1 VKRAL
6 SASLAA
12 ACLFLVLVA
21 TAAAEQPVEVATF
34 GTAGEGAGQLA
45 RPGGVAVDQATGEVF
60 VADTNNNRID
70 AFGAEGTFLR
80 AWGWGVLDGSA
91 ELQVCEA
98 TCLTGIR
105 GGGEGQLSEPMGIA
119 VAPNGTIFEI
129 DLGNAHIHHFTTAG
143 ALIKEFGGFGNGDP
157 EKPDGSLHEGNDISV
172 SPLTGEVAIS
182 DGYGV
187 PAKVLY
193 YKQDGTFVKSITG
206 GSGSNQLFNA
216 SALAFD
222 NNGDLYVIDPFAF
235 RIDVF
240 DPAGNLIRKQAEGSI
255 AAGLA
260 IKPSNNH
267 LFVQTADQF
276 GENNNLL
283 EFNPAGEEV
292 DSVPIPGYAQS
303 PEGFESFGLA
313 YSGFPTLPGQSKGAL
328 YAADLNGD
336 KVLVLA
342 SEAPKAP
349 AIESVFVSSLSS
361 NAANLNGTINPN
373 GSETTYYFKFGT
385 TAAYGS
391 ASPPLPK
398 NIGQGKEGVAVGV
411 HLAGLAPNTTYHYAL
426 VATNEVGTTESTDR
440 TFRTDAAGDGGSATL
455 PDGRGYELVS
465 PLDKN
470 LNDITEAIGISSAS
484 GESVAFTSFNG
495 LPGAE
500 NGGLLGAYVAT
511 RGPNGWTTVPASP
524 PDYNEAGLLVGTPL
538 AFSRE
543 LNQDVVKS
551 FSPLAGPAPV
561 NGGGNLY
568 LRTNLPTPATNR
580 LITTLPV
587 TPVGE
592 TPTYTVLGASAD
604 FSKVLFEANGG
615 LTANAPELGGG
626 STQVYLYNNGTLE
639 LGSILPG
646 GEPAENGAQSAPIL
660 GIPKPNTISAD
671 GSRFFFESPTDFST
685 PAQIY
690 MRVGGTQTIE
700 ISTSQRGEAD
710 PLGPQSAAFQ
720 GAAAN
725 GSAAF
730 FTSKEELTENAATGE
745 DTGANLYRYDTA
757 TGGLED
763 LTVDTNPAD
772 LAGADVRQTLV
783 SADGSTVY
791 FGASGELAAGGTPGG
806 NNLYRWRAG
815 EGVSFVSPLGEGSP
829 FMAEGGNVQATAQTT
844 ANGGV
849 LAFTSV
855 ATLPGAPVEEN
866 ENGNPAPEI
875 YRWAGSGIPAC
886 ISCTGRGV
894 PVHGSLLAP
903 PTFIGGGNSL
913 SADGSRVTFQTDD
926 SLVSSDRNEAGDVYE
941 WEAGQISLISSGG
954 GSEAI
959 LLDASPSGNDI
970 FFTTRNQ
977 LVPSDTDDNVD
988 VYDARVGGSSPGV
1001 VTATPC
1007 SGESCRPP
1015 SAAPPGAALNASQGF
1030 NGPGNL
1036 KPKHKAKKHKKHAKK
1051 CKAKKGK
1058 NGKKA
1063 KKCTKPGKKHGHGKK
1078 G

>member
-6 SASLAA
+6 LASFAA
-12 ACLFLVLVA
+12 ACLFLVLA
-21 TAAAEQPVEVATF
+21 STAAAEQPTEVFAF
-34 GTAGEGAGQLA
+34 GFAGEGAGQLQK
-45 RPGGVAVDQATGEVF
+45 PGGMSVDQSTGEVF

-70 AFGAEGTFLR
+70 VFGAEGTFLR

-98 TCLTGIR
+98 SCLTGLR
-105 GGGEGQLSEPMGIA
+105 GNGEGQMNEPIGIA
-119 VAPNGTIFEI
+119 VAPDGTVFEI
-129 DLGNAHIHHFTTAG
+129 DLANAHIHHYTAAG
-143 ALIKEFGGFGNGDP
+143 ALINEFGGFANGDP
-157 EKPDGSLHEGNDISV
+157 EKPDGSLAYGNDIAV
-172 SPLTGEVAIS
+172 SPTTGEVAIS

-193 YKQDGTFVKSITG
+193 YEQDGTFIRSITG

-216 SALAFD
+216 SSLAFD
-222 NNGDLYVIDPFAF
+222 VTGNLYVIDPFAF
-235 RIDVF
+235 RIEVF
-240 DPAGNLIRKQAEGSI
+240 DPAGNLIRKQAEGINS
-255 AAGLA
+255 AGLA
-260 IKPSNNH
+260 VKPSNNH

-292 DSVPIPGYAQS
+292 DSVPMPGYAQS
-303 PEGFESFGLA
+303 PEGFESFGLT
-313 YSGFPTLPGQSKGAL
+313 YSGFPTLPNKAQGAL
-328 YAADLNGD
+328 YAADLNGNQI
-336 KVLVLA
+336 LLLA
-342 SEAPKAP
+342 SKAPQAP
-349 AIESVFVSSLSS
+349 AIESVFVSALSS

-373 GSETTYYFKFGT
+373 GSETTYYFKYGT

-391 ASPPLPK
+391 TSPPAPK
-398 NIGQGKEGVAVGV
+398 AIGQGTAGVGVGV

-426 VATNEVGTTESTDR
+426 VATNGVGTTESTDR
-440 TFRTDAAGDGGSATL
+440 TFRTNAVGEGGSAGL

-484 GESVAFTSFNG
+484 GERVAFTSFNG

-500 NGGLLGAYVAT
+500 NGGLLGAYVAS
-511 RGPNGWTTVPASP
+511 RGPGGWTTVPASP
-524 PDYNEAGLLVGTPL
+524 PDYNETGLLVGTPL

-551 FSPLAGPAPV
+551 FSPLDGPAPA

-580 LITTLPV
+580 LMTTLPV
-587 TPVGE
+587 TPTGE

-604 FSKVLFEANGG
+604 FSKVLFQANGG
-615 LTANAPELGGG
+615 LTANAPSLGGG
-626 STQVYLYNNGTLE
+626 LTQVYLYNNGTLE

-690 MRVGGTQTIE
+690 MRVGAQTIE
-700 ISTSQRGEAD
+700 ISASQRGEAD
-710 PLGPQSAAFQ
+710 PLGPQPAAFQ

-730 FTSKEELTENAATGE
+730 FTSKAELTENAATGE
-745 DTGANLYRYDTA
+745 DTGADLYRYDTA
-757 TGGLED
+757 TGGLTD
-763 LTVDTNPAD
+763 LTVDANPAD

-783 SADGSTVY
+783 SSSGNTVY

-829 FMAEGGNVQATAQTT
+829 FMAEGGNVEASARTT
-844 ANGGV
+844 ADGSV
-849 LAFTSV
+849 LVFTSL
-855 ATLPGAPVEEN
+855 ATLPGAPAEEQA
-866 ENGNPAPEI
+866 NGEPAPEL
-875 YRWAGSGIPAC
+875 YRWAGAGPPAC

-894 PVHGSLLAP
+894 PVHGSLIAP
-903 PTFIGGGNSL
+903 PTFVGGGNSL
-913 SADGSRVTFQTDD
+913 SADGSRVFFQTDD
-926 SLVSSDRNEAGDVYE
+926 SLVPSDRNEAGDVYE
-941 WEAGQISLISSGG
+941 WEGGQVSLISSGS
-954 GSEAI
+954 GSESI
-959 LLDASPSGNDI
+959 LLDPSPSGNDV

-988 VYDARVGGSSPGV
+988 VYDARVGGSSPSIV
-1001 VTATPC
+1001 AATPC

-1036 KPKHKAKKHKKHAKK
+1036 KPKHKKHKKHKQ

-1058 NGKKA
+1058 HGKKA
-1063 KKCTKPGKKHGHGKK
+1063 QKKCAKPKKHHGHGKK